1 MENPDLSS
9 TQDAKGSEKAL
20 PEAIILKELGL
31 VEAQIDSV
39 TRQTRM
45 NILISGTLLGILC
58 LAAVSL
64 GH

>member
-1 MENPDLSS
+1 MENPDSSS
-9 TQDAKGSEKAL
+9 TQAAKGSEKAL
-20 PEAIILKELGL
+20 PGAIILKELES

-64 GH
+64 GR